1 MRGAPSGRWEA
12 IFPLPA
18 SHTLIVLSRDPE
30 TMVLPSGEK
39 ATELMSKLWAFS
51 LLDLSSSVPEKHIEE
66 VSEARRG
73 GMAKSE
79 TAHQR
84 PTL

>member
-1 MRGAPSGRWEA
+1 MGGGYEVW
-12 IFPLPA
+12 PLHAPA
-18 SHTLIVLSRDPE
+18 SQTLIVLSSEPE
-30 TMVLPSGEK
+30 TMVFPSGEK
-39 ATELMSKLWAFS
+39 ATELMQLLWALS
-51 LLDLSSSVPEKHIEE
+51 LVALSSRVPEKHMEE

-84 PTL
+84 PRL

>member
-1 MRGAPSGRWEA
+1 
-12 IFPLPA
+12 
-18 SHTLIVLSRDPE
+18 
-30 TMVLPSGEK
+30 MVLPSGEK
-39 ATELMSKLWAFS
+39 ATERTQPLWALS
-51 LLDLSSSVPEKHIEE
+51 LVALSSSVPENHMEE